1 MGGFLKNVSLVGGFT
16 LLSRLLG
23 LGRDVLFFACFGSSV
38 AGSAFV
44 LAFTLPNLFRRM
56 LGEGTLSSAFIPV
69 FSDTVEKQSLPA
81 GLSLLN
87 KVLSRLSLLLVVILA
102 CGVGL
107 AFCARS
113 LDWVELPKWRLGLDL
128 CAVTLPYV
136 LFICLSAIVVGA
148 LNARRRFG
156 PGAYSP
162 ILLNLVTIGT
172 LAYAGLSRGM
182 EGEDLALVLCV
193 AVLLGGVLQLIAP
206 VITLRCEGS
215 WRPKFDL
222 AGSPEVSR
230 VSQLFV
236 VGAFGAA
243 VAQVN
248 VLVSR
253 VLGYS
258 LPDDGAVS
266 FLYLS
271 SRLVELPLGLFAI
284 AIATVVFPEMANLL
298 AKDDKA
304 GFRSAFVKG
313 MRLTLA
319 MTLPAAAGL
328 AVLAE
333 PILAGLFRWGR
344 FGAGEVE
351 AVAPILALAAT
362 GLPFY
367 AAAGLY
373 VRGFHARKDM
383 KTPLRAALVSLAA
396 NVALSLSLMFTWGAA
411 GLVAAN
417 SLAALVQTLYLWSRW
432 RKAPDAVPSDQNV
445 LSGEGIPRFHFSAI
459 LGATVLMTLVVWG
472 GGHLFE
478 SLRPAEEA
486 FGKAH
491 AWICLAVLIP
501 AGVTVH
507 FLALGLF
514 GFPEVAAVLR
524 KLRPWV
530 LGK

>member
-23 LGRDVLFFACFGSSV
+23 LARDVLFFACFGSSV

-102 CGVGL
+102 SGVGL
-107 AFCARS
+107 AACARS
-113 LDWVELPKWRLGLDL
+113 MDWIELPKWRLGLDL

-148 LNARRRFG
+148 LNTRRRFG
-156 PGAYSP
+156 PGACSP
-162 ILLNLVTIGT
+162 ILLNLVMIGT

-193 AVLLGGVLQLIAP
+193 AVLLGGVLQLLAP
-206 VITLRCEGS
+206 VASLRWDSG

-222 AGSPEVSR
+222 TGSPEVSR
-230 VSQLFV
+230 ISELFV

-253 VLGYS
+253 FLGYS
-258 LPDDGAVS
+258 LPEDGAVS
-266 FLYLS
+266 LLYLA

-284 AIATVVFPEMANLL
+284 AISTVIFPEMANLL
-298 AKDDKA
+298 AKDDRS
-304 GFRSAFVKG
+304 GFRNAFVKG

-333 PILAGLFRWGR
+333 PILTALFRWGR
-344 FGAGEVE
+344 FGTGEVE
-351 AVAPILALAAT
+351 AVVPILVFAVI
-362 GLPFY
+362 GMPFY
-367 AAAGLY
+367 AVAGLF

-383 KTPLRAALVSLAA
+383 KTPLRAAIVSLAA
-396 NVALSLSLMFTWGAA
+396 NVVLSLSLMFTWGAT

-417 SLAALVQTLYLWSRW
+417 SLAAVVQTGYLWSRW
-432 RKAPDAVPSDQNV
+432 RSVPDSAPSAESVT
-445 LSGEGIPRFHFSAI
+445 RFHLAAI
-459 LGATVLMTLVVWG
+459 LGATALMALAVWG
-472 GGHLFE
+472 GAYLFE
-478 SLRPAEEA
+478 SLWPAEEA
-486 FGKAH
+486 LGKTD
-491 AWICLAVLIP
+491 AWTRLAVLIP
-501 AGVTVH
+501 AGVGVH

-514 GFPEVAAVLR
+514 GFPEAAAALR
-524 KLRPWV
+524 RLR
-530 LGK
+530 GRKAKEGT